1 MPMRSTTHY
10 TLISLILCLCLT
22 LAPILSEASNVG
34 DTLVISIQL
43 NKTPIVR
50 PLEPNERDILSIYD
64 LVYESVVTIDDN
76 YLPQPCL
83 CTSWEQSSN
92 GKTWTFHL
100 RDDVVFSDGT
110 PMRAQDVVA
119 TAQAILT
126 RAKDEST
133 VSKGFYANLR
143 YFVSSISA
151 TGDYTLIVH
160 AERPYY
166 GLLYAMTFPVLP
178 ADRVTSDNPPGT
190 GPYVIDTFQPAG
202 FINLKVNT
210 LWWKNQPQVKTISFK
225 VCTTPK
231 QVIEDYDYAR
241 VDAAFTRS
249 IAASQYRS
257 GVNAF
262 AMDYRTRQL
271 DVLLMNQSAERLKSI
286 NVRKAI
292 RYAIDLDKIAK
303 NIYMGMVE
311 RTDTPSIPGTWMY
324 NENLTDYFVKN
335 TDEARRLLEAD
346 GWGDSNEDGILD
358 RLNDEGKLVS
368 LNMNLYVYEEPEDN
382 VRIETANFIKEELA
396 VVGIN
401 VSITTMTFTGI
412 KEKLEAGA
420 FNLAL
425 VSFSMDVAPDYG
437 FLLMSGNTGN
447 YGRYHSSAMTDLFK
461 KNLRTANTMTE
472 YQQALYDIQRVFAE
486 DCPFICMFY
495 RKGVVLTRLMYT
507 TVRDVREYELL
518 RGIQSFRP

>member
-1 MPMRSTTHY
+1 MI
-10 TLISLILCLCLT
+10 ISLILCLCLT
-22 LAPILSEASNVG
+22 AAPILSDASNVN
-34 DTLVISIQL
+34 DSLVIAIQL
-43 NKTPIVR
+43 TKTPLVR
-50 PLEPNERDILSIYD
+50 PLEANERDILSIYN
-64 LVYESVVTIDDN
+64 LVYESLVTIDDN

-100 RDDVVFSDGT
+100 REDVTFSDGT
-110 PMRAQDVVA
+110 PLTARDVVA
-119 TAQAILT
+119 TAQAILA
-126 RAKDEST
+126 RANDEST

-151 TGDYTLIVH
+151 SDSYTVVVR
-160 AERPYY
+160 AERSYY
-166 GLLYAMTFPVLP
+166 GLLYAMTFPILP
-178 ADRVTSDNPPGT
+178 EDRVNADDPPGT
-190 GPYVIDTFQPAG
+190 GPYVIDVFRPTE

-210 LWWKNQPQVKTISFK
+210 NWWKNLPQVKTISFQ

-231 QVIEDYDYAR
+231 EVIESYDYAR

-271 DVLLMNQSAERLKSI
+271 DVLLMNQSADRLKSL

-292 RYAIDLDKIAK
+292 RYAIDVDRIAK

-311 RTDTPSIPGTWMY
+311 RTDTPAIPGTWLY
-324 NENLTDYFVKN
+324 NDDLSSYFVKN
-335 TDEARRLLEAD
+335 VDEARRLLEAD
-346 GWGDSNEDGILD
+346 GWGDSNEDGVLD

-412 KEKLEAGA
+412 QEKLSAGA

-425 VSFSMDVAPDYG
+425 VSYSMDVVPDYG
-437 FLLMSGNTGN
+437 FMLMSGNTGN
-447 YGRYHSSAMTDLFK
+447 YGRYHSSAITDLW
-461 KNLRTANTMTE
+461 KNMRKSATTMAE
-472 YQQALYDIQRVFAE
+472 YQQGLMDIQRIFAE

-518 RGIQSFRP
+518 RGIQSFKP